1 MLLALDTSTRRIGIA
16 LYDGIQVVTE
26 MVWASQFHHTVQLAP
41 SVNRAMAQVDI
52 SIHELTAIGVAL
64 GPGSF
69 TSLRTGLA
77 LAKGIALSRHLP
89 LVGIPSLDILAASQP
104 VSNFPMAAVLE
115 AGRKRLAIGWYD
127 SVDGKWE
134 PTGKMELLTAQ
145 GLASL
150 IHRPTI
156 ICGELDA
163 DARNIIKRKWKN
175 AIIASPSNSL
185 RRPGFLGELAWGRWQ
200 RGEIDNPETL
210 APIYLSQD
218 KQSG

>member
-26 MVWASQFHHTVQLAP
+26 MVWVSQFHHTVQLAP
-41 SVNRAMAQVDI
+41 SVNRALEKADI

-77 LAKGIALSRHLP
+77 LAKGIALARHLP
-89 LVGIPSLDILAASQP
+89 LIGIPSLDILVASQP
-104 VSNFPMAAVLE
+104 ISDFPMAAVLE
-115 AGRKRLAIGWYD
+115 AGRRRLAIGWYD
-127 SVDGKWE
+127 SIDGKWI
-134 PTGKMELLTAQ
+134 PTGKMEILTPQ

-150 IHRPTI
+150 IHQPTI
-156 ICGELDA
+156 ICGELDL
-163 DARNIIKRKWKN
+163 DARTIIKRKWKN
-175 AIIASPSNSL
+175 AIIASPSQSL
-185 RRPGFLGELAWGRWQ
+185 RRPGFLGEIAWDRWQ
-200 RGEIDNPETL
+200 SGEVDNPETL

-218 KQSG
+218 KLFS